1 MGQLKFDIDAL
12 RGYVSTM
19 NGHISEYEALNTQL
33 EAMSADIVATWKGES
48 SQAYSQL
55 MGNYVTQAKKLT
67 EILQQFR
74 GYAQDTADK
83 FEQLDASCASRIRQS
98 F

>member
-1 MGQLKFDIDAL
+1 MGQLRFDIDSL
-12 RGYVSTM
+12 RNYVNTM

-33 EAMSADIVATWKGES
+33 EGMSADIVATWKGEA
-48 SQAYSQL
+48 SQAFTQV
-55 MGNYVTQAKKLT
+55 MGNYVVQAKKLT

-83 FEQLDASCASRIRQS
+83 FETLDTSCANRIWQS